1 MTVTESPPVADVP
14 PPAPPARR
22 WRLIA
27 AICAAVAVVAIAVAA
42 FALIRDNGNGS
53 STIATR
59 DVAATRQAQQAC
71 QQWFDGQSGSAS
83 SAAPGWCGYMGD
95 WMYQQMASG
104 RTGSMMWGNPTA
116 MYDTCVAAMGSYQ
129 PRVGDPAT
137 WCRSMVDWMR
147 DHASDGDWGGW
158 MMHPSMMGR

>member
-1 MTVTESPPVADVP
+1 MTVTD
-14 PPAPPARR
+14 APPAADIPPPSPPAGR

-42 FALIRDNGNGS
+42 FALIRGDGSSS

-71 QQWFDGQSGSAS
+71 QQWFDQSGAGS

-104 RTGSMMWGNPTA
+104 RMGSMMWGNPTA

-129 PRVGDPAT
+129 PKVGDPAT

-147 DHASDGDWGGW
+147 DHRSGGDWGGW
-158 MMHPSMMGR
+158 MMNPSMMGR